1 MANWIGVARSN
12 YFRVKD
18 IDAFK
23 KEMEGFPG
31 VRVVEHKKEGEAPHF
46 ALFGDEGYWPTNRTL
61 PCEPFD
67 LSAPETDEEVEFDAV
82 VAAHLPDDE
91 VAVFQVAGF
100 EKERYVTGYAFAVN
114 SKGEQLD
121 VSIDTI
127 YETAF
132 KAWGI
137 KPTAALY

>member
-18 IDAFK
+18 VDEFK

-31 VRVVEHKKEGEAPHF
+31 VRVVEDKKEGEAPHF
-46 ALFGDEGYWPTNRTL
+46 ALFGDEGYWPTHR
-61 PCEPFD
+61 D
-67 LSAPETDEEVEFDAV
+67 ISDPENDTYGDEEVEFDAV

-121 VSIDTI
+121 VTIDSI
-127 YETAF
+127 YEMSRD
-132 KAWGI
+132 KWGVL
-137 KPTAALY
+137 PTAAAY